1 MDPLLLWQY
10 VPMAD
15 YKLPEGMVVET
26 VRGGVVGI
34 WRRLTVSGKDNVVPL
49 ASPEKLQSVSDSLLN
64 AAVPPPDWGS
74 ALSALDKAVM
84 PRLKEHNPD
93 NPAIF
98 IISPPHGGNA
108 PILRQY
114 ARAKGWPEPAP
125 PSPKQIL
132 DADNG
137 WFESFTANSRLPW
150 VLPALEQ
157 CWLRHDSGLGL
168 VRHFFERLFS
178 GALNRGIVGCDSWAW
193 AYLKHAMALTRT
205 DPLVAQPLDPLR
217 LSLWFGSLARQNNEN
232 SPVFRQS
239 DDGSHV
245 LTPDG
250 GMDLANNPGEAG
262 NFLKKLAA
270 YSRGIPGVAWALWRE
285 SLNTLPEG
293 DYEEGR
299 DAVVGHKGVKTLWV
313 TPWDKMRFPNPPLLL
328 EKIQVLVMHAL
339 LLHNG
344 LPRDL
349 LCRILPFSPHELD
362 RTLNLL
368 RVPGIL
374 ELNEK
379 KWRVSA
385 AAYPL
390 VRRLMNGEG
399 YLVDEF

>member
-1 MDPLLLWQY
+1 M
-10 VPMAD
+10 
-15 YKLPEGMVVET
+15 
-26 VRGGVVGI
+26 
-34 WRRLTVSGKDNVVPL
+34 
-49 ASPEKLQSVSDSLLN
+49 
-64 AAVPPPDWGS
+64 
-74 ALSALDKAVM
+74 
-84 PRLKEHNPD
+84 
-93 NPAIF
+93 
-98 IISPPHGGNA
+98 
-108 PILRQY
+108 
-114 ARAKGWPEPAP
+114 
-125 PSPKQIL
+125 
-132 DADNG
+132 
-137 WFESFTANSRLPW
+137 
-150 VLPALEQ
+150 
-157 CWLRHDSGLGL
+157 
-168 VRHFFERLFS
+168 
-178 GALNRGIVGCDSWAW
+178 
-193 AYLKHAMALTRT
+193 
-205 DPLVAQPLDPLR
+205 
-217 LSLWFGSLARQNNEN
+217 
-232 SPVFRQS
+232 
-239 DDGSHV
+239 
-245 LTPDG
+245 
-250 GMDLANNPGEAG
+250 
-262 NFLKKLAA
+262 
-270 YSRGIPGVAWALWRE
+270 AWALWRE